1 MSKTLNHEHKNIA
14 DWLKTVRFR
23 KKFFGGVDEQDV
35 WAKIEQLNEMYDR
48 ALSAERARYNAL
60 LAQQRQSSSIKPR
73 TPRPNKIERE

>member
-1 MSKTLNHEHKNIA
+1 MNKILNHEHKNIA

-23 KKFFGGVDEQDV
+23 KKFIGGVDEHDV

-48 ALSAERARYNAL
+48 ALSAEHARYNAL

-73 TPRPNKIERE
+73 TPGPNKIERE